1 MLIRGDLPKF
11 NPDIYSKVTLNDLV
25 VFSIYY
31 LHEEGGEITSEDIVS
46 ACFMLFPQRFS
57 LRKYPHWPDS
67 AVVTR
72 RWSEIRSKGYL
83 LGNTAKGFKL
93 TPKGIRHAQKIAKT
107 LGGERPTRAQ
117 SVPTEVRT
125 RAGRFVRAMETS
137 EAFVHYKK
145 QGKAS
150 RIGEFDFRSM
160 LLCTMESSHET
171 LKRNLDQFKEYAG
184 IYNRKD
190 LVTFLEYCQEKFSH
204 LLVPAPGSRLVA
216 HGKHIGKQ
224 AQKPRR

>member
-25 VFSIYY
+25 IFSIYY

-46 ACFMLFPQRFS
+46 ACFMFFPQRFS

-72 RWSEIRSKGYL
+72 RWSECRSKGYL

-93 TPKGIRHAQKIAKT
+93 TLKGIRHAQKVAKM
-107 LGGERPTRAQ
+107 LGGERPTSTP
-117 SVPTEVRT
+117 SVPTEVKT
-125 RAGRFVRAMETS
+125 RAGRFVRSMES
-137 EAFVHYKK
+137 SDAFVHYRKF
-145 QGKAS
+145 GKSS

-160 LLCTMESSHET
+160 LLCTMESSPET
-171 LKRNLDQFKEYAG
+171 LKRNLDQFREYADV
-184 IYNRKD
+184 YKRKD
-190 LVTFLEYCQEKFSH
+190 LVTFLDYCKDKFSN
-204 LLVPAPGSRLVA
+204 LLVSAPGSRLVA
-216 HGKHIGKQ
+216 SKRHIEK
-224 AQKPRR
+224 KVKKSKR

>member
-11 NPDIYSKVTLNDLV
+11 NPDVYSKVTLNDLV

-72 RWSEIRSKGYL
+72 RWSEIRGKGYL
-83 LGNTAKGFKL
+83 LGSTAKGFRL
-93 TPKGIRHAQKIAKT
+93 TVKGIRHAQKIAKS
-107 LGGERPTRAQ
+107 LGGERPTPAP
-117 SVPTEVRT
+117 SVPTEVKT

-137 EAFVHYKK
+137 DAFVQYRKH
-145 QGKAS
+145 GKAA

-160 LLCTMESSHET
+160 LLCTMESSPET
-171 LKRNLDQFKEYAG
+171 LKRNLGQFREYAE
-184 IYNRKD
+184 IHRRRD
-190 LVTFLEYCQEKFSH
+190 LVNFLDYCQDKFAH
-204 LLVPAPGSRLVA
+204 LLVSMPGSRLVA
-216 HGKHIGKQ
+216 HKRHIEKKP
-224 AQKPRR
+224 QKARR